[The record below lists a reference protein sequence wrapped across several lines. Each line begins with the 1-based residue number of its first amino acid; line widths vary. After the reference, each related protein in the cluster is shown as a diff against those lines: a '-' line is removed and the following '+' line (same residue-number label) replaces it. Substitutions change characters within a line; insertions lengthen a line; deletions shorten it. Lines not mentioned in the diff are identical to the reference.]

1 MTATRS
7 PLELRVQPR
16 VVPFGDR
23 ALLAVLG
30 DGVDEELNRRVH
42 ALAGRIRRAHRADH
56 GWSEPVPGYATV
68 LAPFDP
74 EQLDPD
80 RALADLTAWLTDAL
94 AGDPPP
100 DPAMLVVEIPVRYGG
115 EDGPDLQD
123 VAERLG
129 LTPAQVAEAH
139 ASVTYRVYL
148 LGFVPGFAYLGP
160 LPAELAVPRRA
171 EPRPRVPAG
180 SVAIAGRQTAVY
192 PFATPGGWHLI
203 GRTSAVLWD
212 LRQDPPAVLQAGER
226 VRFVPERATEG

>member
-1 MTATRS
+1 MTAMT
-7 PLELRVQPR
+7 PLELRTQPR

-23 ALLAVLG
+23 AFLAVLG
-30 DGVDEELNRRVH
+30 DGVDPELNRRVH
-42 ALAGRIRRAHRADH
+42 GLAARIRRAHLADH

-74 EQLDPD
+74 ERLDPD
-80 RALADLTAWLTDAL
+80 RAQADLAAWLADALTS
-94 AGDPPP
+94 DPPP
-100 DPAMLVVEIPVRYGG
+100 DPAMLLVEIPVRYGG
-115 EDGPDLQD
+115 EDGPDMQA

-129 LTPAQVAEAH
+129 LTPTQVAEAH

-160 LPAELAVPRRA
+160 LPAELAIPRRS

-203 GRTSAVLWD
+203 GRTTAPLWD
-212 LRQDPPAVLQAGER
+212 LRQDPPAILKAGER
-226 VRFVPERATEG
+226 VRFVPERGTEG